1 MQFSKKDLFTVPNIL
16 TYIRLICVPIF
27 IGVMIAYCIDKTA
40 TQYLWAAFGL
50 FVFASATDIADGYI
64 ARRFNLISDIGK
76 VLDPVADKLL
86 QGFAILMLGIAG
98 NVHWAFVAIIVAKEI
113 FIGVT
118 SKYFMRASK
127 RQVEQ
132 MANKWGKYA
141 ALTVFIGLFF
151 AFLVPFHKVIEIG
164 DLVIFCIGSVLAIA
178 AATQYTVIYCKQLAQ
193 VRKSGILEVLDKN
206 GEPLDGRNIAVV
218 RAEYG
223 LKDYH
228 NKSVMV
234 DVVAKEQENADRA
247 SSDVAT
253 EENNDVKDAM
263 KDAEDAMKDAED
275 AMKDVE
281 DAMKDVEDAKKEDG
295 ENK

>member
-1 MQFSKKDLFTVPNIL
+1 MQFSKKDLFTVPNVL
-16 TYIRLICVPIF
+16 TYIRLLCVPVF
-27 IGVMIAYCIDKTA
+27 IGMMIAYCVDKTA

-64 ARRFNLISDIGK
+64 ARHFNMISDIGK

-86 QGFAILMLGIAG
+86 QGFAILMLGISG
-98 NVHWAFVAIIVAKEI
+98 NVHWAFVVIIVAKEI

-151 AFLVPFHKVIEIG
+151 AFLVPFHKVIEIM
-164 DLVIFCIGSVLAIA
+164 DLVIFCIGSVMAII
-178 AATQYTVIYCKQLAQ
+178 AATQYTVIYCKQLSQ

-206 GEPLDGRNIAVV
+206 GNPLDGRNIAVV

-234 DVVAKEQENADRA
+234 DVVAKEQEGAEGADK
-247 SSDVAT
+247 
-253 EENNDVKDAM
+253 EENAGALDNGDEEGKTVDEAVKPDTDVKDG
-263 KDAEDAMKDAED
+263 D
-275 AMKDVE
+275 
-281 DAMKDVEDAKKEDG
+281 KE
-295 ENK
+295 

>member
-1 MQFSKKDLFTVPNIL
+1 MQFSKKDVFTVPNVL
-16 TYIRLICVPIF
+16 TYIRLLCVPVF
-27 IGVMIAYCIDKTA
+27 IGMMIAYCVDKTA
-40 TQYLWAAFGL
+40 TEYLWAAFGL

-64 ARRFNLISDIGK
+64 ARRFNMISDIGK

-86 QGFAILMLGIAG
+86 QGFAVLMLGISG
-98 NVHWAFVAIIVAKEI
+98 NVHWAFVVIIVAKEI

-151 AFLVPFHKVIEIG
+151 AFLVPFHKVIAIM
-164 DLVIFCIGSVLAIA
+164 DLVIFCIGSVMAVI
-178 AATQYTVIYCKQLAQ
+178 AATQYTVIYCKQLSQ
-193 VRKSGILEVLDKN
+193 VRKSGILDVLDKN
-206 GEPLDGRNIAVV
+206 GNPLDGRNISVV

-223 LKDYH
+223 LKDYR

-234 DVVAKEQENADRA
+234 DVISKEQEGGVSEEA
-247 SSDVAT
+247 SEEVGKETASDG
-253 EENNDVKDAM
+253 KDADTAEDK
-263 KDAEDAMKDAED
+263 KDAKGGD
-275 AMKDVE
+275 
-281 DAMKDVEDAKKEDG
+281 KE
-295 ENK
+295 

>member
-1 MQFSKKDLFTVPNIL
+1 MQFSKKDVFTVPNVL
-16 TYIRLICVPIF
+16 TYIRLLCVPVF
-27 IGVMIAYCIDKTA
+27 IGMMIAYCVDKTA
-40 TQYLWAAFGL
+40 TEYLWAAFGL

-64 ARRFNLISDIGK
+64 ARRFNMISDIGK

-86 QGFAILMLGIAG
+86 QGFAVLMLGISG
-98 NVHWAFVAIIVAKEI
+98 NVHWAFVVIIVAKEI

-151 AFLVPFHKVIEIG
+151 AFLVPFNMVIAIM
-164 DLVIFCIGSVLAIA
+164 DLVIFCIGSVMAVI
-178 AATQYTVIYCKQLAQ
+178 AATQYTVIYSKQLSQ

-206 GEPLDGRNIAVV
+206 GNPLDGRNISVV

-223 LKDYH
+223 LKDYR

-234 DVVAKEQENADRA
+234 DVISKEQEDGVSEEA
-247 SSDVAT
+247 SEEVGKETASDG
-253 EENNDVKDAM
+253 KDADTAEDK
-263 KDAEDAMKDAED
+263 KDAKGGD
-275 AMKDVE
+275 
-281 DAMKDVEDAKKEDG
+281 KE
-295 ENK
+295 

>member
-1 MQFSKKDLFTVPNIL
+1 MQFSKKDVFTVPNVL
-16 TYIRLICVPIF
+16 TYIRLLCVPVF
-27 IGVMIAYCIDKTA
+27 IGMMIAYCVDKTA
-40 TQYLWAAFGL
+40 TEYLWAAFGL

-64 ARRFNLISDIGK
+64 ARRFNMISDIGK

-86 QGFAILMLGIAG
+86 QGFAVLMLGISG
-98 NVHWAFVAIIVAKEI
+98 NVHWAFVVIIVAKEI

-151 AFLVPFHKVIEIG
+151 AFLVPFNMVIAIM
-164 DLVIFCIGSVLAIA
+164 DLVIFCIGSVMAVI
-178 AATQYTVIYCKQLAQ
+178 AATQYTVIYSKQLSQ

-206 GEPLDGRNIAVV
+206 GNPLDGRNISVV

-223 LKDYH
+223 LKDYR

-234 DVVAKEQENADRA
+234 DVISKEQEDGVSEEASEEVGKETASDGKDADTA
-247 SSDVAT
+247 EDKK
-253 EENNDVKDAM
+253 DVKGGD
-263 KDAEDAMKDAED
+263 
-275 AMKDVE
+275 
-281 DAMKDVEDAKKEDG
+281 KE
-295 ENK
+295 